1 MTTKRE
7 RYGSG
12 PVNASPLAQPLHFE
26 PSGRTAKNRFLKS
39 PMAEA
44 LATFDPDIPSKR
56 GIPTNEI
63 VELYRR
69 WGQGKNNWGVIVTGN
84 IDIDYEAIAEL
95 SDMIITDNDPF
106 EGKRFDQFRA
116 LATAAKAD
124 GSLILGQVSHPGR
137 QVSARFQT
145 HAISA
150 SAVPLT
156 KYAEA
161 FAIPYAASKEEIS
174 RIVEG
179 FAYAAEYLYKAGFDG
194 IELHAAHGFLL
205 SQFLSRTTNKRT
217 DEYGVQTLGDRLR
230 LISEIV
236 QAIKVR
242 VPSTFMVAAK
252 LNSVEFQEGGVT
264 PEDSKELCR
273 KLEELGLDFV
283 ELSGETFENF
293 GPDGV
298 TLARPA
304 AAEPRLPTNIIEG
317 GVTGAIRPFASV
329 EGNFGLSHS
338 IARTQMSQIAKGKEP
353 LGHHGSDVVE
363 RYTRDWEHWAEKTP
377 GGAGMTEGSITV
389 NFSGP
394 KTSYGVVEE

>member
-26 PSGRTAKNRFLKS
+26 PSGRIAKNRFLKS

-63 VELYRR
+63 VEIYRR
-69 WGQGKNNWGVIVTGN
+69 WGQGKNNWSVIVTGN
-84 IDIDYEAIAEL
+84 IDIDYEDIAEL
-95 SDMIITDNDPF
+95 SDMIITVNDPF

-161 FAIPYAASKEEIS
+161 FAIPYAASKEEIG
-174 RIVEG
+174 RIVEW
-179 FAYAAEYLYKAGFDG
+179 FAHAAEYLYKAGCV
-194 IELHAAHGFLL
+194 ELHAAYGFLL
-205 SQFLSRTTNKRT
+205 SQFLSRSTNKRT
-217 DEYGVQTLGDRLR
+217 DEYGVQTLENRLR
-230 LISEIV
+230 LISGIV
-236 QAIKVR
+236 QAVKAR

-264 PEDSKELCR
+264 PEDAKELCE

-283 ELSGETFENF
+283 ELSGGAFENF
-293 GPDGV
+293 G
-298 TLARPA
+298 RM
-304 AAEPRLPTNIIEG
+304 E
-317 GVTGAIRPFASV
+317 
-329 EGNFGLSHS
+329 SHWHVQQQPS
-338 IARTQMSQIAKGKEP
+338 LVYPSA
-353 LGHHGSDVVE
+353 
-363 RYTRDWEHWAEKTP
+363 
-377 GGAGMTEGSITV
+377 
-389 NFSGP
+389 
-394 KTSYGVVEE
+394 